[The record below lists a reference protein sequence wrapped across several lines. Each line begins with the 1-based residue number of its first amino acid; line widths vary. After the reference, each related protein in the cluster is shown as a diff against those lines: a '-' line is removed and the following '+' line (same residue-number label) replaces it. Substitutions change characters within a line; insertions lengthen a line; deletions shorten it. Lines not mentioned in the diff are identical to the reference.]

1 MKRFYILVFAVISFS
16 AFSADVWEK
25 KIYAEMLFPFSIQEE
40 GLNFD
45 GVEINGFF
53 DGVAFGVTGLFL
65 KPQPVFALNLQYMV
79 QFPERTVASYL
90 NPVLQLRL
98 GLLRNDIGFAVGAG
112 AKCFYEFIDYNYA
125 IFTATAFY
133 EASFEDS
140 GVSFELSPGI
150 GGRGFESVLTF
161 GGSIDGTYVLE

>member
-1 MKRFYILVFAVISFS
+1 MKRIFILIFAVISFS

-25 KIYAEMLFPFSIQEE
+25 QVFAEILFPFSIQEE
-40 GLNFD
+40 GVNFD

-53 DGVAFGVTGLFL
+53 NGVAFGVTALFF
-65 KPQPVFALNLQYMV
+65 KPQPVFALNMQYMA

-112 AKCFYEFIDYNYA
+112 AKCFYEFVDYNYA

-133 EASFEDS
+133 EASFDDS
-140 GVSFELSPGI
+140 GFSFELSPGI
-150 GGRGFESVLTF
+150 GGLGFESVLTF
-161 GGSIDGTYVLE
+161 GGSVGGTYVLE